1 MTTLS
6 VKLPDKLAA
15 AVERAAK
22 ARRTTSTAFVR
33 ETLAEKTAT
42 PSPKKGAS
50 LLERTKNLCG
60 IAASG
65 MGDLKAQ
72 SKFCVA
78 NAALGNTPVSFLQRL
93 SPE

>member
-15 AVERAAK
+15 AVDQAAK
-22 ARRTTSTAFVR
+22 AKRKSRTAFVR

-42 PSPKKGAS
+42 PRPKNSTS

-60 IAASG
+60 IASSG
-65 MGDLKAQ
+65 LRDLSTHPRYLDDFAK
-72 SKFCVA
+72 
-78 NAALGNTPVSFLQRL
+78 
-93 SPE
+93 

>member
-22 ARRTTSTAFVR
+22 ARRKTRTAFVR

-60 IAASG
+60 IATSG
-65 MGDLKAQ
+65 LGDLATNPHYLDDFAK
-72 SKFCVA
+72 
-78 NAALGNTPVSFLQRL
+78 
-93 SPE
+93 

>member
-22 ARRTTSTAFVR
+22 ARRKTRTAFVR
-33 ETLAEKTAT
+33 ETLAEKTVM
-42 PSPKKGAS
+42 PLPNKGAS

-60 IAASG
+60 IASSG
-65 MGDLKAQ
+65 
-72 SKFCVA
+72 
-78 NAALGNTPVSFLQRL
+78 LGNL
-93 SPE
+93 SADPHYLDDFAK

>member
-22 ARRTTSTAFVR
+22 ARRKTRTAFVR

-42 PSPKKGAS
+42 PRPKKGAS

-65 MGDLKAQ
+65 VGDLASNPHYLDDFAK
-72 SKFCVA
+72 
-78 NAALGNTPVSFLQRL
+78 
-93 SPE
+93 